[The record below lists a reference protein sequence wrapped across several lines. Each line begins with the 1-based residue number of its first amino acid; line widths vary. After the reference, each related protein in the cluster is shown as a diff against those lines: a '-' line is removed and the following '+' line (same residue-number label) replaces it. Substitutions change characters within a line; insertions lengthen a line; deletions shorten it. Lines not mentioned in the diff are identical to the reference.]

1 LRSDGLSVSFQYH
14 QLPSHGQGVMTNRDD
29 QVENQDKLTS
39 RRQFIRVVTI
49 GGIATAVLLPGSW
62 KRPIIDAV
70 VVPAHAAASDVPV
83 TSTVPPTT
91 VFPTTP
97 PPSTQPPPPPSTTPA
112 PTTTIFD

>member
-1 LRSDGLSVSFQYH
+1 LRSDGLSVLFQEL
-14 QLPSHGQGVMTNRDD
+14 QLPSYGQGVMTNRDD

-83 TSTVPPTT
+83 TSTAAPTT
-91 VFPTTP
+91 GLPSTQPPTTP
-97 PPSTQPPPPPSTTPA
+97 PPTQTLE
-112 PTTTIFD
+112 F